1 MCLLARHPAQTKPDA
16 EDFVVN
22 HGKPESVE
30 AKETRN
36 PFGIVGRRVGIVGK
50 DPRELVTQTSWIFAD
65 LNFTSE
71 AFSEGQSRLVHVL
84 YGHVERLQFMSP

>member
-65 LNFTSE
+65 LNSTSLRKL
-71 AFSEGQSRLVHVL
+71 FLKDNHDW
-84 YGHVERLQFMSP
+84 FMYSMVMSNVYNS